1 MTMTTIIDLWFN
13 TEKWVSDSE
22 QGDNRSFLPVFF
34 ITALL
39 IPTCSLLGEAV
50 INSHTTSVFLMVLS
64 FQFWSLV
71 LYFIVSNL
79 IITSLLYFI
88 ATLIH
93 EQNSRSHSTRFFYAS
108 ILLSATPMVLIPALA
123 LLSRYTGMGTGL
135 FSVFKFVIF
144 LWTFII
150 QVSIIKS
157 IFGFTSMKSALL
169 YVTSILT
176 LLSFDILL
184 IFNSLF
190 SIFTRLS

>member
-1 MTMTTIIDLWFN
+1 MTTIIDLWFN